1 MSRQI
6 TLSLELVR
14 SLMFEF
20 ESLAHLK
27 ALSVTDSGSEVYFPR
42 IIPRELGG
50 VLEEL
55 NTDNLFHIVHY
66 PSHSEIWHKNHW
78 MDSVSRRWKL
88 IEDSQVKSAAYN
100 ERAEQL
106 AAKRAKVK
114 IVEAVI
120 LKWVPLYGHHSMAT
134 QLSSLAYTLATASPE
149 TAKQIPGL
157 HEALYGEENRKENT

>member
-1 MSRQI
+1 
-6 TLSLELVR
+6 
-14 SLMFEF
+14 MFEF

-27 ALSVTDSGSEVYFPR
+27 ALSVTDRGSEVYFPR

-78 MDSVSRRWKL
+78 NDSISKRWKL
-88 IEDSQVKSAAYN
+88 LEDLQVKSD
-100 ERAEQL
+100 ERNARAIELRLKRWKVQTAEQ
-106 AAKRAKVK
+106 
-114 IVEAVI
+114 VI
-120 LKWVPLYGHHSMAT
+120 LKWCPFYGHQSMAT
-134 QLSSLAYTLATASPE
+134 QLSSLAYTLANASPE